1 MKLRS
6 PACTAL
12 LCVLLAACSHDS
24 GTTIA
29 GDNGNIHLRDGVA
42 VIQVT
47 GQPDASVNGNGELR
61 IGSKPVALTADQRDL
76 LKQYYVSVYKIRS
89 EGVAT
94 GKAGAA
100 LAGQAV
106 GSVMSRL
113 AHGDTDRIGKDIQ
126 AQAGKVTAQAAAICD
141 GLEQLRATQDAVAA
155 QVAAFRPYA
164 TLDKDRVAKCK
175 QGLDEANRSLA
186 TQ

>member
-6 PACTAL
+6 LACTVL
-12 LCVLLAACSHDS
+12 LCTLLAACGRDN

-29 GDNGNIHLRDGVA
+29 GDNGSIQLHDGVA
-42 VIQVT
+42 VIRVSS
-47 GQPDASVNGNGELR
+47 QPEARVSGDGDLSIAG
-61 IGSKPVALTADQRDL
+61 KPVTLSADQRDL
-76 LKQYYVSVYKIRS
+76 LKQYYVGVYKIRS
-89 EGVAT
+89 EGIAT

-106 GSVMSRL
+106 GSVMSGL
-113 AHGDTDRIGKDIQ
+113 AHGDTDKIGKDIQ
-126 AQAGKVTAQAAAICD
+126 AQAGKITAQAAAICD
-141 GLEQLRATQDAVAA
+141 SLEQLRAAQDAVAA

-164 TLDKDRVAKCK
+164 TLDQDKVAKCK

-186 TQ
+186 TP